1 MFIPFWLLA
10 VLLLAAATAG
20 YALSTV
26 FSRGG
31 RSKPRRAEGQ
41 SSLNRQS
48 PQRDAHLEKIANMI
62 MPFQRKLILVRE
74 TIPVLVGQ
82 LKDAS
87 SRVEGSAVDL
97 VSQFTR
103 LTDEISK
110 SIDTTASV
118 LKSVRGKIAQT
129 DEKRRAKLSRNDES
143 GGDGILG
150 HEIVVR
156 RLSEDLQK
164 IVEGKADHMQK
175 LDEILGKVRGILP
188 FSDEIAD
195 IADNTKLLALNAS
208 IEAARAGAVGS
219 GFSVVAEEVGKL
231 AMRSAGSARE
241 VKAGLASTN
250 AFIVETHASIKDA
263 IEVEKTFINSII
275 ARLKDFL
282 SSMAETTSQLA
293 AMMQD
298 SVGNASRLKEEIEAI
313 VVDLQF
319 EDVTKQVVGHVVQ
332 ILDTMREELSSIDLA
347 ADIENE
353 LVHLGMK
360 EEILKKIE
368 IVYTMERER
377 KVAADVLQR
386 SPGAPNN
393 GTGSTKGGDDV
404 TFF

>member
-1 MFIPFWLLA
+1 
-10 VLLLAAATAG
+10 
-20 YALSTV
+20 
-26 FSRGG
+26 
-31 RSKPRRAEGQ
+31 
-41 SSLNRQS
+41 
-48 PQRDAHLEKIANMI
+48 MI